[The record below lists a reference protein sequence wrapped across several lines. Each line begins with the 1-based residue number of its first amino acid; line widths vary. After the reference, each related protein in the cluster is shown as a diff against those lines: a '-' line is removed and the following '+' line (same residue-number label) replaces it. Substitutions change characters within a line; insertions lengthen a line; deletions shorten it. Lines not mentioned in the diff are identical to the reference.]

1 MKNPFNKLFPKKRV
15 SFNQDG
21 TPMKDEVFNR
31 FIAEGLQNMMKVQD
45 YSSKLLNKRLKK
57 YSLSKDDYHR
67 IMSDFDIAEYF
78 ND

>member
-1 MKNPFNKLFPKKRV
+1 MKNLFNKLFPKKRV

-21 TPMKDEVFNR
+21 TPVKD
-31 FIAEGLQNMMKVQD
+31 AEGLQNMMKVQD